1 MNALPAAAVMAGLV
15 PAIHVFLPVAPK
27 RDVDA
32 RGTSAFHARLRRA
45 MRGHD
50 DARREGF
57 IVIAVL
63 WILGALATLVSI
75 YAIYV
80 IDSAASF
87 AAHDDR
93 LRAEGLVSGALEL
106 TVYRLKAA
114 DARPTHGSFDFRLGQ
129 ANMAVEFRPET
140 ARVDLNTAPKEL
152 FVALHSSRPWGR
164 ATATR
169 NITPTGSSLGE
180 RARERATT
188 PSLSLI
194 RWRD

>member
-1 MNALPAAAVMAGLV
+1 MN
-15 PAIHVFLPVAPK
+15 
-27 RDVDA
+27 
-32 RGTSAFHARLRRA
+32 T
-45 MRGHD
+45 
-50 DARREGF
+50 ARREGF

-87 AAHDDR
+87 AAYDDR
-93 LRAEGLVSGALEL
+93 LRAEALVSGALEL

-114 DARPTHGSFDFRLGQ
+114 DARPSHGSFNFRLGQ

-152 FVALHSSRPWGR
+152 FVSLSSRPLGR
-164 ATATR
+164 AAATP
-169 NITPTGSSLGE
+169 NITPTGLSPGE

-188 PSLSLI
+188 PSVSLT
-194 RWRD
+194 RPHD

>member
-1 MNALPAAAVMAGLV
+1 MNAP
-15 PAIHVFLPVAPK
+15 
-27 RDVDA
+27 
-32 RGTSAFHARLRRA
+32 
-45 MRGHD
+45 
-50 DARREGF
+50 RREGF

-93 LRAEGLVSGALEL
+93 LRAEALVSGALEL

-114 DARPTHGSFDFRLGQ
+114 DARPSHGSFNFRLGQ

-152 FVALHSSRPWGR
+152 FVSLSSRPLGR
-164 ATATR
+164 AAATP
-169 NITPTGSSLGE
+169 NITPTGLSPGE
-180 RARERATT
+180 RARARATT
-188 PSLSLI
+188 PSASLTKP
-194 RWRD
+194 RD